1 MAKSFSPH
9 QQKIIKDY
17 YKNIDKIALG
27 RLGELVGNI
36 YLAETQ
42 KKKNVLWT
50 QVAAAMKQLKIPSAV
65 AEHILKKRDVE
76 ILAKNLNE
84 WTKSI

>member
-1 MAKSFSPH
+1 MAKSFSSH

-17 YKNIDKIALG
+17 YKNIDKIALAK
-27 RLGELVGNI
+27 LGELVGNI

-42 KKKNVLWT
+42 KKKDTLWT
-50 QVAAAMKQLKIPSAV
+50 QVAAVMKQLKISPAV
-65 AEHILKKRDVE
+65 AEHILQKRDVE

-84 WTKSI
+84 WACS